1 MALKTA
7 ANGVVRSIVCALV
20 TGVLVYLL
28 TGRGWHIGQLA
39 VVFLTVFLTVILGVI
54 LWVSVER
61 R

>member
-1 MALKTA
+1 V
-7 ANGVVRSIVCALV
+7 GVVKTIVCALV

-39 VVFLTVFLTVILGVI
+39 VVFLTVILGVI